1 MNKIEIQKIGIVGAG
16 NLAWHI
22 AAGIN
27 NSGLDLVGVYN
38 RTSSKAEELAA
49 RLNTKVVTNF
59 NAFRQCDLI
68 LLLVKDDAI
77 REMAAQLQQSK
88 AVIAHTSGNTS
99 LEVLFPH
106 QKTGVF
112 YPLQTFSK
120 DVAVNLNKVPI
131 LVEGSTDQIENGL
144 YELASRLS
152 KKVYKINSQQRRRL
166 HVAAVFANNFANH
179 MLKQAYD
186 ICEENDIPFE
196 VLSPLIKETI
206 EKIKTVTPAQAQT
219 GPAVRHDEKTIKIH
233 KDLLEGSHLELY
245 ELITKDIERT
255 YK

>member
-38 RTSSKAEELAA
+38 RTSAKAEELAA

-131 LVEGSTDQIENGL
+131 LVEGSTDQIGL
-144 YELASRLS
+144 VNWAKNFNCPPKHTFLTHGDEEAATTLVAKLASLGWDCS
-152 KKVYKINSQQRRRL
+152 IPEYQS
-166 HVAAVFANNFANH
+166 
-179 MLKQAYD
+179 AYD
-186 ICEENDIPFE
+186 LD
-196 VLSPLIKETI
+196 
-206 EKIKTVTPAQAQT
+206 
-219 GPAVRHDEKTIKIH
+219 
-233 KDLLEGSHLELY
+233 
-245 ELITKDIERT
+245 
-255 YK
+255 